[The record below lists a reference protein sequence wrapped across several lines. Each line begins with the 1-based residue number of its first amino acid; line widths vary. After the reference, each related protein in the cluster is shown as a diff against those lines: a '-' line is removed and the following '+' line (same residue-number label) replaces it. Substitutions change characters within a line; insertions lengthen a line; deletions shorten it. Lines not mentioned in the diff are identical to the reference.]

1 MSPKQCSGAVQCGQ
15 SPVNKVEAQ
24 PQRDKN
30 ILYIQYTQLLET
42 SLVLLFNLSTKK

>member
-15 SPVNKVEAQ
+15 SPVNKVKAQ

-30 ILYIQYTQLLET
+30 ILYTQFLET
-42 SLVLLFNLSTKK
+42 SLVLLFNLSVPN